1 MVAQYIQ
8 GWSAPAVICLVV
20 GLALMIY
27 EMFTPG
33 MGIPGLLGALALLA
47 AVILRADSLT
57 TGLVTLVLIVIPLM
71 IAAAIIFRSFSKGAL
86 SRSKIIL
93 RDAINEKSTPLG
105 EQGMQ
110 ALVGKEG
117 VCVTALHPAGNA
129 DFEGQRLDVVSE
141 GGFVGKG
148 SRVRIV
154 RIDGVKIMVREI

>member
-1 MVAQYIQ
+1 MVEQYVL
-8 GWSAPAVICLVV
+8 GWSAPAVICLMV

-57 TGLVTLVLIVIPLM
+57 NALITLVLIVVPLM
-71 IAAAIIFRSFSKGAL
+71 IAAGIIFRSFSKGAL
-86 SRSKIIL
+86 SRSKIVL
-93 RDAINEKSTPLG
+93 HDAINDKSTSLG
-105 EQGMQ
+105 EKEMQ

-129 DFEGQRLDVVSE
+129 DFDERRLDVVSE